1 MGGASTGPRKWMPLS
16 FACNSGNG
24 EGMDM
29 ERWAGGFSNEERR
42 AGGWPGFRKGVV
54 PAGNGKQ
61 ETPYGDESVRG

>member
-24 EGMDM
+24 EGMD
-29 ERWAGGFSNEERR
+29 GFSNEERR

>member
-1 MGGASTGPRKWMPLS
+1 MRHGRGINRPPQVDIPLVTAETVKVWTWSGG
-16 FACNSGNG
+16 
-24 EGMDM
+24 
-29 ERWAGGFSNEERR
+29 AGGFSNEERR

>member
-1 MGGASTGPRKWMPLS
+1 MGGASTGLRKWISLS

-29 ERWAGGFSNEERR
+29 ERWGGFSNEERR

-61 ETPYGDESVRG
+61 ETPYGDESVKG